1 MPSRPDSP
9 GMRVLIV
16 AALVCLIEACGANLP
31 SAPPASPPPSALPA
45 PPPPSALPKRAEP
58 ACLGARWQ
66 VRECKR
72 SIRSARH
79 RRDSQDRCFV
89 RQPRSPPFLLPGWA
103 FLHCSR
109 WAAALFSPCQIPH
122 APRRAEN
129 RACGAL
135 AHLRLQADATS
146 AGTRQGWIS
155 TARQPITET
164 TDGHL

>member
-9 GMRVLIV
+9 GMRVIIV
-16 AALVCLIEACGANLP
+16 AALVCLIEPCGANLP
-31 SAPPASPPPSALPA
+31 SAPAASPPPSALPA
-45 PPPPSALPKRAEP
+45 PPPPSALPERAEP

-89 RQPRSPPFLLPGWA
+89 RQPRSPPLLLPGWA

-109 WAAALFSPCQIPH
+109 WAAALFSPCQFPH

-129 RACGAL
+129 RAGRAL

-155 TARQPITET
+155 TAR
-164 TDGHL
+164 